1 MAQAPSDL
9 PQLHDRMRDSNTDD
23 NARVYL
29 TREAR
34 DSLAKLD
41 PSQRA
46 ALRAVFSRVGY
57 QLLSSGQ
64 HVTVEPGWARGT
76 RARRRYPQQ
85 CYAKTA
91 RYVLDHAE
99 IKGMQ
104 PIHGVVS
111 HPPLYVPLDH
121 AWVELPGDIVFDGV
135 LQTFFTRASYYA
147 IMAAMAVDAYSAAD
161 TRRLMASQGHPG
173 PWNANWV
180 PTSAQLDAYAA
191 GARGFRGAPATDP
204 PSMFRHGVQDF
215 VVPDSGY
222 CAEDGGRSVL
232 EVLDLF
238 E

>member
-1 MAQAPSDL
+1 MAQTSSDL
-9 PQLHDRMRDSNTDD
+9 LQLHDRVRDSNADD
-23 NARVYL
+23 NARIYL

-46 ALRAVFSRVGY
+46 ALRAGFARVGW
-57 QLLSSGQ
+57 QLLASAQ
-64 HVTVEPGWARGT
+64 RVTVEPGWARGT

-99 IKGMQ
+99 IKGMRL
-104 PIHGVVS
+104 IHGVVS
-111 HPPLYVPLDH
+111 HPPLFVPLDH
-121 AWVELPGDIVFDGV
+121 AWVDLPGDIVFDGV

-147 IMAAMAVDAYSAAD
+147 IMAAMPVDAYSAAD

-173 PWNANWV
+173 PWNAKWV

-191 GARGFRGAPATDP
+191 GVRARRGARSADP
-204 PSMFRHGVQDF
+204 PSTLHHCVQDL
-215 VVPDSGY
+215 VVPAIG
-222 CAEDGGRSVL
+222 
-232 EVLDLF
+232 
-238 E
+238 